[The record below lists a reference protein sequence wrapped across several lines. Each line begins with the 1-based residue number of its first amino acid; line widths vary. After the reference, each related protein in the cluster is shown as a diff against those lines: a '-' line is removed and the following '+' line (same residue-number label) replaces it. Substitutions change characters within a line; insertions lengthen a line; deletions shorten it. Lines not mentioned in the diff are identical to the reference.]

1 MKGALDFSRGI
12 AEEDVAVPN
21 LIAQI
26 PHRIRAR
33 ANESIRNAA
42 GLTHEPPPACLD
54 PVESYQPVDGVA
66 RLVHGD
72 LAAMLIGGIGSL
84 FLEMLHPYSMAGVA
98 QHSRYREDT
107 LGRVL
112 QTANFIGDT
121 TYGSRAAAYA
131 SIERVK
137 AIHVAVRGVA
147 DDGVAYE
154 ASDPHLLS
162 WVHVAGTTVFLQSY
176 LRFGPHRLSPEQA
189 DQYVM
194 EMAKVAS
201 DLGGETPPTTVN
213 ELHRQLGAFRPE
225 LRLSADGVE
234 ARDFLAAGVG
244 GGFVQ
249 RFAYRLLVES
259 AYDLLP
265 RWALELLGVAQRPR
279 WQQFAMR
286 HATGV
291 LNTLLRVAVPPTK
304 PVTASM

>member
-1 MKGALDFSRGI
+1 MPRSNVR
-12 AEEDVAVPN
+12 
-21 LIAQI
+21 I
-26 PHRIRAR
+26 PQRIRTW
-33 ANESIRNAA
+33 ANQSIRNAA
-42 GLTHEPPPACLD
+42 GLTREPPPACLD
-54 PVESYQPVDGVA
+54 PTESYQPVDGVA

-121 TYGSRAAAYA
+121 TYGPRSAAYA

-137 AIHVAVRGVA
+137 AIHLAVRGVA
-147 DDGVAYE
+147 DDGVSYE

-162 WVHVAGTTVFLQSY
+162 WVHVAGTTIFLESY
-176 LRFGPHRLSPEQA
+176 RRFGPHPLSSAEA
-189 DQYVM
+189 DHYVS

-201 DLGGETPPTTVN
+201 DLGGESPPTTVA
-213 ELHRQLGAFRPE
+213 ELHRQLRAFRPE

-234 ARDFLAAGVG
+234 ARDFLIAGVG
-244 GGFVQ
+244 GGLVQ

-259 AYDLLP
+259 ALGLLP
-265 RWALELLGVAQRPR
+265 RWALESLGVTQRPP
-279 WQQFAMR
+279 WQRYVIR
-286 HATGV
+286 HSTRAV
-291 LNTLLRVAVPPTK
+291 NALLRAAVPPTR
-304 PVTASM
+304 PVTASA